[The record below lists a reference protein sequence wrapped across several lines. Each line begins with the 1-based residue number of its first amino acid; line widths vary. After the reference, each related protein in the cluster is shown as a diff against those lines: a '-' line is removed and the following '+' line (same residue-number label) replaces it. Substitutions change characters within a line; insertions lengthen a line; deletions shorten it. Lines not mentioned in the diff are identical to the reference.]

1 MELLTKPVFAKECS
15 GYSSWNT
22 GGTAPVADAIPGY
35 ETKQSPDFENL
46 LQRKHQKIE
55 MKKAF
60 PLRANGIMNG
70 QIMNLISK

>member
-1 MELLTKPVFAKECS
+1 M
-15 GYSSWNT
+15 
-22 GGTAPVADAIPGY
+22 ADAIPGY

-46 LQRKHQKIE
+46 SQRKHQKIE